1 MSGYNRVSEV
11 FKNMKMKLVVFAFV
25 TIVGMSVIGPAKA
38 AAVYDGNEILFSC
51 EQGHLRCIYYLAG
64 VQDVWNDRDSKKY
77 CMPDGANLAELK
89 QVFIKYAKEN
99 PDKLYLAASSVTI
112 NAFRAAFP
120 CK

>member
-1 MSGYNRVSEV
+1 MTL
-11 FKNMKMKLVVFAFV
+11 KILAFI
-25 TIVGMSVIGPAKA
+25 TIAAMSVIGPAKA

-64 VQDVWNDRDSKKY
+64 VQDVWNDLDSKKY
-77 CMPDGANLAELK
+77 CIPDGVKLAELK

-99 PDKLYLAASSVTI
+99 PQNLHRVASSI
-112 NAFRAAFP
+112 AKNAFTEAFP